1 MTRRAPVTDPARGP
15 SRGPRFPRGSHLVTR
30 DDSDDEET
38 LATHSRVLLVE
49 QLDSA
54 GASLA
59 DLRPRAQ
66 VLRHAGFDV
75 RMVAI
80 ATEGDDDLQHGTT
93 ERPLPGVE
101 RLEEPGAADRLRRAA
116 QSMRVDALV
125 WASTSPG
132 GGELARALGSRWP
145 SWWWPA
151 GWSAEAGGGTLTA
164 WTGDADP
171 GDTCVLEGDR
181 ARTGRLSL
189 WDGPYALVATPPCA
203 ADAAT
208 LFEAF
213 ARASA
218 GRDEVDLVVLEH
230 PDAEL
235 EAAARA
241 ADLLQRVHFVGRAPL
256 EAEAAWFQ
264 HARTAFVALE
274 RPLSAGL
281 VLRALAAGCP
291 LLPVGHAAEPVA
303 RWLRRQGA
311 AWGRAEDPPPAW
323 EAIAA
328 ALERKPAVETAVAR
342 GRAVASRRNVESL
355 GAACVAALRGHGAD
369 DRRAA

>member
-1 MTRRAPVTDPARGP
+1 MA
-15 SRGPRFPRGSHLVTR
+15 S
-30 DDSDDEET
+30 
-38 LATHSRVLLVE
+38 HSRLLLVE

-80 ATEGDDDLQHGTT
+80 ATDGDDDLQHGTT
-93 ERPLPGVE
+93 ERPLPGIE
-101 RLEEPGAADRLRRAA
+101 RFEEPGALDRVRRAA
-116 QSMRVDALV
+116 ESMKVDALV
-125 WASTSPG
+125 WASAAPG
-132 GGELARALGSRWP
+132 GGELAREVGSRWP

-151 GWSAEAGGGTLTA
+151 GWSAATGDGTLAA

-171 GDTCVLEGDR
+171 GDACVVEGDR
-181 ARTGRLSL
+181 SRTGRLSL
-189 WDGPYALVATPPCA
+189 WDGPYALVATPLHA
-203 ADAAT
+203 AEAAA

-213 ARASA
+213 ARASD
-218 GRDEVDLVVLEH
+218 GRDEVDLVVLAH

-256 EAEAAWFQ
+256 EAEGAWFQ
-264 HARTAFVALE
+264 HARAAFVALE

-303 RWLRRQGA
+303 RWLRQHGA
-311 AWGRAEDPPPAW
+311 AWSRVEDPPPAW

-328 ALERKPAVETAVAR
+328 ALERKPAVETAVTR

-355 GAACVAALRGHGAD
+355 GAECLAALGGHSTD
-369 DRRAA
+369 ERRAA